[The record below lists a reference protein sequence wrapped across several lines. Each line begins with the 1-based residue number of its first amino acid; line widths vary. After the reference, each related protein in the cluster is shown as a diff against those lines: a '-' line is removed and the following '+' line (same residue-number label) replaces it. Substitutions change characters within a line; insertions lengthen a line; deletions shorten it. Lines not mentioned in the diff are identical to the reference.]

1 MRRDRHVAA
10 TLQSE
15 LARLLEA
22 RGWRIRNL
30 GVRCWQ
36 DPLKPDGE
44 LLGVTAAIGRELR
57 REKDPGVEFDRAA
70 RREGLLT

>member
-1 MRRDRHVAA
+1 M
-10 TLQSE
+10 TLQSD
-15 LARLLEA
+15 LARLLET
-22 RGWRIRNL
+22 RGWRVVNM

-44 LLGVTAAIGRELR
+44 PLGVTAAIGRELR

-70 RREGLLT
+70 RLEGLLG